1 MNDNKELLADNA
13 DAKLFIR
20 TMSLCFMI
28 IIVDTDI
35 DCKYDNTIN
44 VFPCTDNVDH

>member
-13 DAKLFIR
+13 NAKLFIR
-20 TMSLCFMI
+20 TMSLCYMI
-28 IIVDTDI
+28 IIVDTA

-44 VFPCTDNVDH
+44 ILPWTDNVDN